1 MSALAKSSET
11 GASGGGFVP
20 SIQGLRGVAALS
32 VLLVHM
38 YVMPLLAGFLPQLP
52 PWFHAIANTGGH
64 GVELFFMI
72 SGYLIPASL
81 VRHGDVS
88 AFFYDRC
95 MRILPVFVVLHLAL
109 FTIGPIVGYKF
120 FKGIDLVTY
129 VELFVANLL
138 FLPDALG
145 LPLGQQNAWTLS
157 YEWAFYIWFAAIFA
171 SRRGGHWFITWLL
184 IGIAVAAVVYRPNA
198 AFFGI
203 GMLLSRAN
211 FRLLIAGW
219 PGLLA
224 GALCVIAMYGS
235 LEYLHAVPALLPGLL
250 LFAMVLSPGSGVA
263 TLLDSPLLQY
273 LGKISYSLYLVHP
286 FALYPLQAF
295 GAKFFA
301 AGVNP
306 WLLWAGFVAI
316 GVPVAIVASALS
328 YRFIEVAL
336 RRRLDRTLRGTPTLR
351 AEELQQRA

>member
-1 MSALAKSSET
+1 MNTHTKSSSAAP
-11 GASGGGFVP
+11 ASFLP
-20 SIQGLRGVAALS
+20 AIQGLRGVAAMS

-38 YVMPLLAGFLPQLP
+38 YVMPLLAGFLPPLP
-52 PWFHAIANTGGH
+52 SWFHTIANTGGH

-95 MRILPVFVVLHLAL
+95 MRILPVFGVLHVAL

-120 FKGIDLVTY
+120 FKGIDVVTY
-129 VELFVANLL
+129 IELFVANLL

-157 YEWAFYIWFAAIFA
+157 YEWAFYIWFAAIFV
-171 SRRGGHWFITWLL
+171 SRRRGHWLATWVL
-184 IGIAVAAVVYRPNA
+184 IGVAVAAVVYRPNA
-198 AFFGI
+198 AFFGV
-203 GMLLSRAN
+203 GMLLSHVN
-211 FRLLIAGW
+211 FRLVIAGW
-219 PGLLA
+219 RGLLA

-235 LEYLHAVPALLPGLL
+235 LEYLHALPALLPGLL
-250 LFAMVLSPGSGVA
+250 LFAMVLSPGSGVV
-263 TLLDSPLLQY
+263 TLLEAPSLQY

-286 FALYPLQAF
+286 FALYPLQAL
-295 GAKFFA
+295 GAKFVA
-301 AGVNP
+301 AGANP

-316 GVPVAIVASALS
+316 GLPVAFVASALS
-328 YRFIEVAL
+328 YRLIEVGL
-336 RRRLDRTLRGTPTLR
+336 RRRLDRMLRGTPTR
-351 AEELQQRA
+351 HAEELQQRA

>member
-1 MSALAKSSET
+1 MDAQAKSGGAALAS
-11 GASGGGFVP
+11 FVP
-20 SIQGLRGVAALS
+20 AIQGLRGVAALS

-129 VELFVANLL
+129 IELFVANLL
-138 FLPDALG
+138 FLPDVLG

-157 YEWAFYIWFAAIFA
+157 YEWAFYIWFAAIFVA
-171 SRRGGHWFITWLL
+171 RRRSNGIATWVL
-184 IGIAVAAVVYRPNA
+184 IGVAVAAVVYRPNA

-203 GMLLSRAN
+203 GMLLSRFN
-211 FRLLIAGW
+211 FRLAVAGR

-224 GALCVIAMYGS
+224 SALCVIAMYGS

-250 LFAMVLSPGSGVA
+250 LFAMVLSPGGGVA

-286 FALYPLQAF
+286 FALYPLQAI

-316 GVPVAIVASALS
+316 GVPVAVVASALS
-328 YRFIEVAL
+328 YRLIEVRM
-336 RRRLDRTLRGTPTLR
+336 RRRLDRMLRRAPTLH